1 MLLIYLG
8 LIDAVRSCAKTQQV
22 VTELHSTKYVCTR
35 TETTMTRC
43 VFTECTYDTPGS
55 ECQNKEETTC
65 MIQSSDGQIFG
76 DVSCTKYALERLSDS
91 IKKPIL
97 AYLKEQENDRARQL
111 DSEASGDYSDG
122 DMCENEDDDELY
134 DECLYK
140 RYVSDRTL
148 DGVYESS
155 RVKFFSTTGDLVIFA
170 MSLVFCSI
178 AIILF
183 ILLLKLHHKCCW
195 KKTESDYTMG
205 KVTNNQA

>member
-22 VTELHSTKYVCTR
+22 VTELHATKYVCTR

-43 VFTECTYDTPGS
+43 VFTECTYDTPGGQGSIISILLHFSTDHITVLTKSFVQSHEFLQCSYLWTVVVIVVALKWYHWPSQS

-97 AYLKEQENDRARQL
+97 AYLKEQENDRLRQL
-111 DSEASGDYSDG
+111 DSEVRLFWPRDKAI
-122 DMCENEDDDELY
+122 
-134 DECLYK
+134 
-140 RYVSDRTL
+140 
-148 DGVYESS
+148 
-155 RVKFFSTTGDLVIFA
+155 TTVHI
-170 MSLVFCSI
+170 
-178 AIILF
+178 
-183 ILLLKLHHKCCW
+183 
-195 KKTESDYTMG
+195 
-205 KVTNNQA
+205 Q